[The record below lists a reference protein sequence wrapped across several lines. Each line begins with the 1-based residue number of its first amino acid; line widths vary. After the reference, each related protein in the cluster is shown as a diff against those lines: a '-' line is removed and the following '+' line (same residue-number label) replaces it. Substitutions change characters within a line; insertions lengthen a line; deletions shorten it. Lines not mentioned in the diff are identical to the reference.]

1 MKMFGLVLQPPI
13 HLLPQ
18 LMPTRYTLILPT
30 SIPPKARSIVTTV
43 SPSAVWYTNSQT
55 CQLYFVRSGHL
66 NIHRGDL
73 AAVGSNGYNRSSIAG
88 GTNWGQLLGFA
99 EDVVVPSDG
108 SHDRQYGLPVRCL
121 VYKLEKRK
129 TLYFVRSGWVNLNNS
144 ALRSFGIYGY
154 DWSRSS
160 IAYSSA
166 TSAKAYYLDFHASGV
181 YPSSNDNRWLAFP
194 VRCLV

>member
-1 MKMFGLVLQPPI
+1 MSVGLAQRWPMGLVPGMLE
-13 HLLPQ
+13 L
-18 LMPTRYTLILPT
+18 TTST
-30 SIPPKARSIVTTV
+30 SILQVFTRRVTILVGLV

-121 VYKLEKRK
+121 VILVDRK
-129 TLYFVRSGWVNLNNS
+129 
-144 ALRSFGIYGY
+144 
-154 DWSRSS
+154 
-160 IAYSSA
+160 
-166 TSAKAYYLDFHASGV
+166 K
-181 YPSSNDNRWLAFP
+181 
-194 VRCLV
+194 